1 MCKKRFVCKFDGG
14 MRTHASSL
22 QLLALFPRAL
32 SALRL
37 SRLEII
43 AGPSL
48 IDVGPMALFAFGRA
62 FHEIARVQCGG
73 KVPWPSKI
81 RLGSDCSGLDGAGW
95 AMKALE
101 WHFKSEFGCDVDPAC
116 RAMLDANCSL
126 AIV

>member
-1 MCKKRFVCKFDGG
+1 
-14 MRTHASSL
+14 
-22 QLLALFPRAL
+22 
-32 SALRL
+32 
-37 SRLEII
+37 
-43 AGPSL
+43 
-48 IDVGPMALFAFGRA
+48 MALFAFLAGL
-62 FHEIARVQCGG
+62 FMKLLES
-73 KVPWPSKI
+73 SKI